1 MSIYASLAKRYL
13 PDFRTLSGA
22 SNTAQPEAAAVAEGA
37 RAFAPVI
44 WMIGKVQSGKSSIV
58 RTITQSDAVALGAG
72 FKACT
77 RTARIFDFP
86 QEAPVLRFLDTR
98 GLGEADYDPAE
109 DLAFCAER
117 AHLLLAVARAMDPQ
131 QSPVLDALHAVRL
144 ARPDWPLIVAQT
156 SLHEGYSPGQNHP
169 PVYPFSASGSKGD
182 TPASMPTDLLRSLAH
197 QRALFSALPGTGP
210 IAFVP
215 IDFTKEGDGYAPVDF
230 GLDALAGKIVGVAPA
245 AMVAAVEA
253 MPGFTHDP
261 RLQQADPL
269 IMGHAAAA
277 AGGDLVPLAG
287 AVAVSAIQGRL
298 LQRLAAIY
306 GITWD
311 RRMFSEFAAALGTGV
326 VVRMLAGLGIR
337 QLIKFV
343 PVYGQTAG
351 LAASAATSFAVTY
364 ALGKAAVYFLS
375 RRRIGA
381 DDPAGVARTY
391 RQALQ
396 DAFRLA
402 KQRGAN
408 ADAKP

>member
-1 MSIYASLAKRYL
+1 MSIVGSLAKRYL
-13 PDFRTLSGA
+13 PDFSTLAGA
-22 SNTAQPEAAAVAEGA
+22 SRVAPADADVVAEGA
-37 RAFAPVI
+37 RAFAPII

-58 RTITQSDAVALGAG
+58 RTITKSDAVALGSG

-86 QEAPVLRFLDTR
+86 DEAPVLRFLDTR
-98 GLGEADYDPAE
+98 GLGETDYDPAE

-117 AHLLLAVARAMDPQ
+117 AHLLLAVVRAMDPQ
-131 QSPVLDALHAVRL
+131 QSPVLDALRTVRL
-144 ARPDWPLIVAQT
+144 AHPSWPLIVAQT
-156 SLHEGYSPGQNHP
+156 SLHEGYAPGQNHP
-169 PVYPFSASGSKGD
+169 ADYPFD
-182 TPASMPTDLLRSLAH
+182 TSDPGADALTTLPTDLLRSLAH
-197 QRALFSALPGTGP
+197 QRALFAALPGSGP

-215 IDFTKEGDGYAPVDF
+215 IDFTKDGDGYQPVDF
-230 GLDALAGKIVGVAPA
+230 GLEALAETIVRVAPA
-245 AMVAAVEA
+245 AMVAALEA
-253 MPGFTHDP
+253 MPGFTRDP

-277 AGGDLVPLAG
+277 AGGDLVPVAG
-287 AVAVSAIQGRL
+287 AVAVSVIQARL

-306 GITWD
+306 GIAWD
-311 RRMFSEFAAALGTGV
+311 RRVFGEFAAALGSGV
-326 VVRMLAGLGIR
+326 AVRLMAGLGIR
-337 QLIKFV
+337 QLLKFV
-343 PVYGQTAG
+343 PIYGQTAG
-351 LAASAATSFAVTY
+351 LAVSAATSFAVTY

-375 RRRIGA
+375 KRRIGA

-402 KQRGAN
+402 KQRRAD

>member
-1 MSIYASLAKRYL
+1 MSIFGSLAKRYL
-13 PDFRTLSGA
+13 PDFGALAGA
-22 SNTAQPEAAAVAEGA
+22 SRTTQPESDAVAEGA

-58 RTITQSDAVALGAG
+58 RTITQSDAAALGGG

-86 QEAPVLRFLDTR
+86 EEAPVLRFLDTR
-98 GLGEADYDPAE
+98 GLGESDYDPAE

-117 AHLLLAVARAMDPQ
+117 SHLLLAVARAMDPQ
-131 QSPVLDALHAVRL
+131 QSPVLDALRTVRL
-144 ARPDWPLIVAQT
+144 AQPDWPLIVAQT
-156 SLHEGYSPGQNHP
+156 SLHEGYAPGQNHP
-169 PVYPFSASGSKGD
+169 ADYPFDTAGSGVGTSTD
-182 TPASMPTDLLRSLAH
+182 LPTDLLRSLAH
-197 QRALFSALPGTGP
+197 QRALFAALPGTGS

-215 IDFTKEGDGYAPVDF
+215 IDFTKDGDGYTPVDF
-230 GLDALAGKIVGVAPA
+230 GLDALAEAIVRVAPA
-245 AMVAAVEA
+245 AMVAALEA
-253 MPGFTHDP
+253 MPGFTRDA

-269 IMGHAAAA
+269 IMGHATAA

-287 AVAVSAIQGRL
+287 AVAVSAIQARL

-306 GITWD
+306 GVTWD
-311 RRMFSEFAAALGTGV
+311 RRMFGEFAAALGTGV
-326 VVRMLAGLGIR
+326 AARVLTGLGIR
-337 QLIKFV
+337 QLMKFI

-375 RRRIGA
+375 RRRIGSH
-381 DDPAGVARTY
+381 DPAGVARAY

-402 KQRGAN
+402 KNRN
-408 ADAKP
+408 SNTDVRP

>member
-1 MSIYASLAKRYL
+1 MSIVGSLAKRYL
-13 PDFRTLSGA
+13 PDFGA
-22 SNTAQPEAAAVAEGA
+22 LAGAARVTQPESDAVAEGA

-44 WMIGKVQSGKSSIV
+44 WLIGKVQSGKSSIV
-58 RTITQSDAVALGAG
+58 RTITKSDEVALGSG

-86 QEAPVLRFLDTR
+86 EEAPVLRFLDTR
-98 GLGEADYDPAE
+98 GLGETDYDPAE

-117 AHLLLAVARAMDPQ
+117 AHLLLAVVRAMDPQ
-131 QSPVLDALHAVRL
+131 QTSVLDALRVVRQ

-156 SLHEGYSPGQNHP
+156 SLHEGYAPGQNHP
-169 PVYPFSASGSKGD
+169 PDYPFD
-182 TPASMPTDLLRSLAH
+182 TSNANAAAALPADLVRSLAH
-197 QRALFSALPGTGP
+197 QRALFAALPGSGP

-215 IDFTKEGDGYAPVDF
+215 IDFTKEGDGYAPIDF
-230 GLDALAGKIVGVAPA
+230 GLDALAEKIVQVAPA
-245 AMVAAVEA
+245 AMVAALEA
-253 MPGFTHDP
+253 MPGLTREP

-277 AGGDLVPLAG
+277 AGGDLVPVAG
-287 AVAVSAIQGRL
+287 LVAVSAIQARL

-306 GITWD
+306 GVGWD
-311 RRMFSEFAAALGTGV
+311 RRTFSEFAAALGSGV
-326 VVRMLAGLGIR
+326 AVRLVAGLGIR
-337 QLIKFV
+337 QLMKLI

-375 RRRIGA
+375 KRRIGA
-381 DDPAGVARTY
+381 DDPTGVARTY

-396 DAFRLA
+396 DAFRIA
-402 KQRGAN
+402 KQQRAN
-408 ADAKP
+408 VDAKS

>member
-1 MSIYASLAKRYL
+1 MSVGSFAKRYL
-13 PDFRTLSGA
+13 PDFGA
-22 SNTAQPEAAAVAEGA
+22 LAGAARVSQPETDAVAEGA

-44 WMIGKVQSGKSSIV
+44 WLIGKVQSGKSSIV
-58 RTITQSDAVALGAG
+58 RAITKSDDVALGSG

-86 QEAPVLRFLDTR
+86 EEAPVLRFLDTR
-98 GLGEADYDPAE
+98 GLGEANYDPAE

-117 AHLLLAVARAMDPQ
+117 AHLVLAVVRAMDPQ
-131 QSPVLDALHAVRL
+131 QSPVLDALRAVRQ

-156 SLHEGYSPGQNHP
+156 SLHEGYASGQNHP
-169 PVYPFSASGSKGD
+169 TPYPFDTSDPGTATSAGP
-182 TPASMPTDLLRSLAH
+182 PADLVRSLAH
-197 QRALFSALPGTGP
+197 QRALFAALPGSGP
-210 IAFVP
+210 VAFVP
-215 IDFTKEGDGYAPVDF
+215 IDFTKEGDGYTPIDF
-230 GLDALAGKIVGVAPA
+230 GLDALAEAIVRVAPA
-245 AMVAAVEA
+245 AMAAALEA
-253 MPGFTHDP
+253 MPGFARDT

-277 AGGDLVPLAG
+277 AGGDLVPVAG
-287 AVAVSAIQGRL
+287 VVAVSAIQARL
-298 LQRLAAIY
+298 LQRLATIY
-306 GITWD
+306 GIGWD
-311 RRMFSEFAAALGTGV
+311 RRTFSEFAAALGSGV
-326 VVRMLAGLGIR
+326 AVRVLAGLGIR
-337 QLIKFV
+337 QLMKLI

-375 RRRIGA
+375 KRRIGA

-402 KQRGAN
+402 KERRAS

>member
-1 MSIYASLAKRYL
+1 MSIVGSFAKRYL
-13 PDFRTLSGA
+13 PDFAALAGATRT
-22 SNTAQPEAAAVAEGA
+22 TQPEADSVAEGA

-44 WMIGKVQSGKSSIV
+44 WLIGKVQSGKSSIV
-58 RTITQSDAVALGAG
+58 RAITKSDDVALGSG

-86 QEAPVLRFLDTR
+86 EEAPALRFLDTR
-98 GLGEADYDPAE
+98 GLGEANYDPTE

-117 AHLLLAVARAMDPQ
+117 AHLLLAVVRAMDPQ
-131 QSPVLDALHAVRL
+131 QSPVLDALRTVRQ

-156 SLHEGYSPGQNHP
+156 SLHEGYAPGQNHP
-169 PVYPFSASGSKGD
+169 AAYPFD
-182 TPASMPTDLLRSLAH
+182 TSDPGAKMSTGLPADLVRSLAH
-197 QRALFSALPGTGP
+197 QRALFAALPGSGP
-210 IAFVP
+210 VAFVP

-230 GLDALAGKIVGVAPA
+230 GLDALAEAIVRVAPA
-245 AMVAAVEA
+245 AMAAALEA
-253 MPGFTHDP
+253 MPGFAHDP

-277 AGGDLVPLAG
+277 AGGDLVPVAG
-287 AVAVSAIQGRL
+287 VVAVSAIQARL
-298 LQRLAAIY
+298 LQRLAVIY
-306 GITWD
+306 GIGWD
-311 RRMFSEFAAALGTGV
+311 RRTFSEFAAALGSGV
-326 VVRMLAGLGIR
+326 AVRVLAGLGIR
-337 QLIKFV
+337 QLMKLI

-375 RRRIGA
+375 KRRIGA

-402 KQRGAN
+402 KERRAG

>member
-1 MSIYASLAKRYL
+1 MSIVGSLAKRYL
-13 PDFRTLSGA
+13 PDFSTLAGA
-22 SNTAQPEAAAVAEGA
+22 NASTQPETDAVAEGA
-37 RAFAPVI
+37 RAFAPVM

-58 RTITQSDAVALGAG
+58 RAITKGDEVALGTG

-77 RTARIFDFP
+77 RTARLFDFP
-86 QEAPVLRFLDTR
+86 EEAPVLRFLDTR

-131 QSPVLDALHAVRL
+131 QDPVLDALRTVRQ

-156 SLHEGYSPGQNHP
+156 SLHEGYAPGQNHP
-169 PVYPFSASGSKGD
+169 TDYPFDTADGSAS
-182 TPASMPTDLLRSLAH
+182 ASTALPTDLLRSLAH
-197 QRALFSALPGTGP
+197 QRALFAALPGSGP

-215 IDFTKEGDGYAPVDF
+215 IDFTKDGDGYTPVDF
-230 GLDALAGKIVGVAPA
+230 GLDALAETIVRVAPA
-245 AMVAAVEA
+245 AMVAALEA
-253 MPGFTHDP
+253 MPGFTRDP

-277 AGGDLVPLAG
+277 AGGDLVPVAG
-287 AVAVSAIQGRL
+287 AVAVSVIQARL

-306 GITWD
+306 GIGWD
-311 RRMFSEFAAALGTGV
+311 RRVFGEFAAALGSGIAVRV
-326 VVRMLAGLGIR
+326 VAGLGIR
-337 QLIKFV
+337 QLMKFI

-351 LAASAATSFAVTY
+351 MAASAATSFAVTY

-375 RRRIGA
+375 KRRIGA

-402 KQRGAN
+402 RQRRAGT
-408 ADAKP
+408 DAPP